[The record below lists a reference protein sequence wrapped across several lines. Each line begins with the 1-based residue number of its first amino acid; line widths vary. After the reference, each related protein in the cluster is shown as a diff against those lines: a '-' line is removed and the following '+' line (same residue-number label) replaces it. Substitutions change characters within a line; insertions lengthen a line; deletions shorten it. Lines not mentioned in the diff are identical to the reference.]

1 MEEQFM
7 KSLLIWALACSLL
20 TALAT
25 AQPKPRY
32 TVIDLGTLG
41 GAYSFP
47 YGINNAGMVAGGSAT
62 SSQTDFL
69 SQTAFLWF
77 HDQMISLGTLPG
89 SACPTCSS
97 EGAGISASGDVAIES
112 ETSMPDPNNE
122 DFCYFRTHRQC
133 LGAIWRN
140 NVMRPLQ
147 TLPGGNNTSIFWM
160 NNRGQVSGTA
170 ENDVPDANCATPF
183 QVRQFQP
190 VIWGPDGKIQ
200 RVLSPLVSEGDTVAF
215 AFTIND
221 RGEVAGSSGPCSGV
235 MLPPGQFGPDG
246 VHAVLWEKD
255 GTPKDL
261 GNLGSGSNIA
271 TSVNNRGDV
280 VGTARSAKD
289 GKIHTF
295 RWTRKTGMKDIG
307 GFPGADATVA
317 GCCHTINDR
326 GDVVG
331 FAALQD
337 GSQVALLWQGDMP
350 TDLNQYVRPGS
361 PFAHLDGAFS
371 INDAGEIAGIGTT
384 KSGDAHAFLAIPSI
398 GAAEDDGD
406 STASQGVA
414 RSAPPAIGRNS
425 GWRGLR

>member
-1 MEEQFM
+1 M
-7 KSLLIWALACSLL
+7 KSILIPAVAGSLL
-20 TALAT
+20 AAFAT
-25 AQPKPRY
+25 AQPQPRY

-41 GAYSFP
+41 GTYSVP
-47 YGINNAGMVAGGSAT
+47 YAINNSGMVAGGAAT
-62 SSQTDFL
+62 PSQTDFL

-77 HDQMISLGTLPG
+77 HDRMISLGTLQG

-97 EGAGISASGDVAIES
+97 EGAGISANGDVAVES
-112 ETSMPDPNNE
+112 ETSMPDPNNQ

-133 LGAIWRN
+133 LGAVWRN
-140 NVMRPLQ
+140 NAMTPLR
-147 TLPGGNNTSIFWM
+147 TLPGGNNISIFWM
-160 NNRGQVSGTA
+160 NNRGQISGSA
-170 ENDVPDANCATPF
+170 ENNIEDATCATPF
-183 QVRQFQP
+183 QVRRFQP
-190 VIWGPDGKIQ
+190 AVWGPDGRIQ

-221 RGEVAGSSGPCSGV
+221 NGEVAGSSGPCSGV
-235 MLPPGQFGPDG
+235 ILPPGQFGPDG
-246 VHAVLWEKD
+246 VHAVLWGKD
-255 GTPKDL
+255 GTPRDL

-307 GFPGADATVA
+307 GFPGAEATVA

-331 FAALQD
+331 FAALED
-337 GSQVALLWQGDMP
+337 GSQVALLWQGDTP

-361 PFAHLDGAFS
+361 PFAHLDSAFA
-371 INDAGEIAGIGTT
+371 INDAGEIAGIGPTQ
-384 KSGDAHAFLAIPSI
+384 SGEIHAFLAIPNND
-398 GAAEDDGD
+398 AADNDD
-406 STASQGVA
+406 SRVSQGTT
-414 RSAPPAIGRNS
+414 RSGVPPAYRRGS